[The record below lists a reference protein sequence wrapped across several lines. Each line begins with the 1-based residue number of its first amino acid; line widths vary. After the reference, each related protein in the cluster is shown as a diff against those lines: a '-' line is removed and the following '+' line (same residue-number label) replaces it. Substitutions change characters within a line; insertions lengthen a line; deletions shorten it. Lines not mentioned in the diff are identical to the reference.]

1 MMKYKVSNKKR
12 FTVILICLCLF
23 LLVSVGGTLAYL
35 FTSGGSVKNIFTPA
49 QVSTFVEETLT
60 KDGQKEDIMIRN
72 TGNTTAY
79 IRVAVV
85 QNWIDAEGNVI
96 PGKLPALPALASD
109 WKLGNDGFYYY
120 TSEVAA
126 GASTGEL
133 FATAISEN
141 NAPAGAHLQV
151 SILADGIQSKG
162 TKDTDGIKA
171 VVDAWGV
178 DPSSLK

>member
-49 QVSTFVEETLT
+49 QVSTYVEEKLENGR
-60 KDGQKEDIMIRN
+60 KSEIKIQN
-72 TGNTTAY
+72 TGNTSAF

-85 QNWIDAEGNVI
+85 QNWVDESGNVI
-96 PGKLPALPALASD
+96 PGNLPKLPTALGSGWVLNS
-109 WKLGNDGFYYY
+109 KDGFYYY
-120 TSEVAA
+120 KPEVAA
-126 GASTGEL
+126 GKETAVL
-133 FATAISEN
+133 FSEAITEPAN
-141 NAPAGAHLQV
+141 KPAGTHLQV
-151 SILADGIQSKG
+151 AILAEGIQSQG
-162 TKDTDGIKA
+162 TDGTNSA
-171 VVDAWGV
+171 VVDAWRV